1 MVERELVLWG
11 VLTRNEEFIAQ
22 IIDAQE
28 SKLQWLVFVAMTA
41 RKAAPFCRRFRLN
54 GQKRLYHELSE
65 KYEQLACKLLNDVS
79 RDSPLLGAILVRRR
93 QAALGFRSVL
103 DTGHFGD
110 LAALMATN
118 PVQEVITKI
127 WYGAMDPE
135 TPMGPMLCSIMS
147 PVFSPLLI
155 HQRFRLKTEL
165 KVIKGL
171 LILSAEPLIDFNT
184 RIFNCN
190 EVSLVD
196 APENELQVE
205 LGYFEKVFV
214 FFTAPYTAWFY
225 RKWFF

>member
-1 MVERELVLWG
+1 MNSITTIHGRTITLKFDYFIEILNAINFELTGENVLKLSRREWILKENRNKQIIMVERELVLWG

-41 RKAAPFCRRFRLN
+41 RKAAPFCRQFRLN
-54 GQKRLYHELSE
+54 GQKRLYYQLSE
-65 KYEQLACKLLNDVS
+65 KYEQLACELLNDVS
-79 RDSPLLGAILVRRR
+79 RDSPLLGVILVRRR

-155 HQRFRLKTEL
+155 HQR
-165 KVIKGL
+165 
-171 LILSAEPLIDFNT
+171 SPLQAKYKRTF
-184 RIFNCN
+184 IF
-190 EVSLVD
+190 
-196 APENELQVE
+196 
-205 LGYFEKVFV
+205 
-214 FFTAPYTAWFY
+214 
-225 RKWFF
+225 